1 MIPKLKSTAA
11 ALIISFAASV
21 TDAKLLSNDLIW
33 DFNLFA
39 DPTSQGWYF
48 ENFKQIA
55 VDPDKGTVR
64 LEIDGKQ
71 QKPLPEI
78 VQPSYFKSF
87 VPAEDFDALE
97 IRMKVEVFPTK
108 TANSLKLRM
117 KWQRNGEKVGGEL
130 ELPLVADREFRV
142 YKFALAQAKGWAG
155 KNDYVRVSLFPI
167 CSTGIDSVRMDID
180 YIKFVP
186 TTAAALREK
195 SELVDTRLT
204 GAELL
209 AKGLER
215 RGIKV
220 PGVTAEL
227 TLLRQEYLRI
237 NSTKNDHADQKIT
250 LLNRLEK
257 PFSSIYRRLECGRRL
272 EMLNESATAIVKSIE
287 FREKHGET
295 VPTATVRKSE
305 HLRQELIRLSQLI
318 AKGAFDAA
326 TTKLDET
333 EKYQLSL
340 WNELCAANGKSP
352 AWQLGISNTSFGRY
366 GWTVKHTSLTFQG
379 NGKDFISRGGYFTC
393 ANGFNQT
400 LKFSPVGAGNV
411 SERKVNEVTWVSAD
425 WEYTYKTQAG
435 KKLKWGFK
443 NSMLA
448 PGILLETDAA
458 EVSFAINTGKD
469 SSPTKILAPT
479 RKGLKILP
487 FSSNITKID
496 LTENWLLLLCDDN
509 YPAAPW
515 LLTFQKRPDSFKWT
529 PESLIIRRTAGLGI
543 IGISNPWGIR
553 PLPIGFSRNW
563 TTPPDDAVKQCRRIA
578 AIMTCYPYKCDEY
591 FTIDKANGTIAVTE
605 MVSHFQIVNDWNA
618 KGEKIAP
625 LPPVLAFAMDNGY
638 PAKRPKTMIDCNMP
652 TIYGPYLAQ
661 SGTQLEYTL
670 PIPDLRNPTPLRT
683 DAFPQWQKE
692 ANDLVKTFWPL
703 KQEFNGPSRSPV
715 SGSHAVFLSWSL
727 LDEKSRQSL
736 AENCRASICTYFDIQ
751 AKLGTFEAG
760 NGRGTTERAEPFTGL
775 PYQVYGWTVVRNG
788 LRVYGDISN
797 FSGFKLYLFYLYAKY
812 TGDWNLI
819 RDNWV
824 KLQRIFEVCT
834 RTCDWAVMGQSCM
847 EDYFLHSIDMGP
859 DSWCAPV
866 AMTGMA
872 EVIGDRRT
880 ADLAL
885 YMATKQA
892 VPLVTAFNK
901 RKWDT
906 QYNSRWNEKEN
917 EKMPETGYTD
927 SGYVGGDWKRTG
939 FDYNFIIGC
948 MLSPECINLYRD
960 FCPDAATT
968 FEYDLLERFYP
979 QWRDAK
985 FTRYGKNSPGP
996 ITRHLLLREAL
1007 GESTEKLAEIVRG
1020 GLLEGTGENIG
1031 KYLEM
1036 GGLPW
1041 LKSASAAI
1049 LIGRDAPCQLADWAP
1064 ARLQNAEFDAKT
1076 KKVSVQFNS
1085 PTSFVIRIISR
1096 VRPLSVTM
1104 NAQPLT
1110 SEEWTYDAA
1119 RHDLRI
1125 PVKKTGLVTLIL
1137 DYPGWTRP
1145 TRKPIVVPRQ
1155 NTVVSQ
1161 EMTICMNERERRK
1174 SSTIQVDS
1182 YQTGDTEPLDLSPCL
1197 NMNLAAASG
1206 NQGWLGI
1213 ALQPGQKVQGS
1224 GASELPKG
1232 LQLFCGVPFVIADM
1246 KKTPGKG
1253 AIGLFGGNTADYPR
1267 KISIRLGKSYK
1278 KLYFLH
1284 VANNAGP
1291 TGTELIR
1298 YLIRYADGTS
1308 ATFRSRSQQEIGNWS
1323 TPEKLPMA
1331 KLVSVP
1337 ENGQKRGVYVT
1348 AWENNQYE
1356 EIAVQNA
1363 DVMQR
1368 PIRKIATVE
1377 IESTG
1382 KAGALAVL
1390 AITGEMP

>member
-1 MIPKLKSTAA
+1 MISKLKSTVA
-11 ALIISFAASV
+11 ALMVSLAATV
-21 TDAKLLSNDLIW
+21 TEAKMLSNDLIW
-33 DFNLFA
+33 EFNLLA
-39 DPTSQGWYF
+39 DPASQGWYF
-48 ENFKQIA
+48 NNFEKVE
-55 VDPDKGTVR
+55 VDPDKGIVH
-64 LEIDGKQ
+64 LKFNGKPQ
-71 QKPLPEI
+71 TQMPEM

-87 VPAEDFDALE
+87 IPAKDFDALE
-97 IRMKVEVFPTK
+97 IRMKAEAFPAK
-108 TANSLKLRM
+108 AAKSLKLRM
-117 KWQRNGEKVGGEL
+117 KWQRNGEKVGGEM
-130 ELPLVADREFRV
+130 ELPVEVDPEFHV

-155 KNDYVRVSLFPI
+155 KNDYVKVSLFPI
-167 CSTGIDSVRMDID
+167 CSTEINSVRMDID
-180 YIKFVP
+180 YIRFVP
-186 TTAAALREK
+186 TPTAALHEK

-209 AKGLER
+209 AKGLAR
-215 RGIKV
+215 RGVKV
-220 PGVTAEL
+220 AGVTAEL
-227 TLLRQEYLRI
+227 TLLRQEYQRI
-237 NSTKNDHADQKIT
+237 NSANNDTADKKIAM
-250 LLNRLEK
+250 LALLEK
-257 PFSSIYRRLECGRRL
+257 PFSAIHHRLKCGRRL
-272 EMLNESATAIVKSIE
+272 EMLNESATAIAESIA
-287 FREKHGET
+287 FRLGHGAT
-295 VPTATVRKSE
+295 VPAATVRRSNR
-305 HLRQELIRLSQLI
+305 LRQELVRLSQSI
-318 AKGAFDAA
+318 ADGAFDAA
-326 TTKLDET
+326 TTKLDAAEQ
-333 EKYQLSL
+333 YQLAL

-352 AWQLGISNTSFGRY
+352 AWQLGISNASFGRY
-366 GWTVKHTSLTFQG
+366 GWNLKHTGLVFQG

-400 LKFSPVGAGNV
+400 LKFSPVGAGSV
-411 SERKVNEVTWVSAD
+411 SERKVKEVTWVSAD
-425 WEYTYKTQAG
+425 WEYTYKTHAG
-435 KKLKWGFK
+435 KKIKWGFK

-469 SSPTKILAPT
+469 SSPTKMLAPS
-479 RKGLKILP
+479 REGLKILP
-487 FSSNITKID
+487 FSANITQID
-496 LTENWLLLLCDDN
+496 LAENWLLLLCDDD

-529 PESLIIRRTAGLGI
+529 TESLIIRRTAGLGI
-543 IGISNPWGIR
+543 IGMSNPWGIR
-553 PLPIGFSRNW
+553 PLPIDFSKNW
-563 TTPPDDAVKQCRRIA
+563 TAPPDDAVKQCRRIA

-591 FTIDKANGTIAVTE
+591 FTIDKTNGTIAVTE
-605 MVSHFQIVNDWNA
+605 VVKHFQMVNDWNA
-618 KGEKIAP
+618 RGEKTAP
-625 LPPVLAFAMDNGY
+625 LPPVLSFAMDNGY
-638 PAKRPKTMIDCNMP
+638 PATRPKNLIDCNMP
-652 TIYGPYLAQ
+652 TIYGPYLVQ
-661 SGTQLEYTL
+661 SGQQVEYTL

-703 KQEFNGPSRSPV
+703 KQEFNGPSRAPV
-715 SGSHAVFLSWSL
+715 SGQHAVFPSWCL
-727 LDEKSRQSL
+727 LDSDSQQSL
-736 AENCRASICTYFDIQ
+736 TENCRATICAYFDIQ
-751 AKLGTFEAG
+751 AKLGTFNAG
-760 NGRGTTERAEPFTGL
+760 NGRNTTERAEPFTGL
-775 PYQVYGWTVVRNG
+775 PYQVYGWTIVRNDQ
-788 LRVYGDISN
+788 RVYGDISN

-819 RDNWV
+819 RANWT
-824 KLQRIFEVCT
+824 KLQRIFEVCP

-866 AMTGMA
+866 AMSGMA

-906 QYNSRWNEKEN
+906 RYNSRWDVKEN

-948 MLSPECINLYRD
+948 LLSPECINLYRD

-979 QWRDAK
+979 EWRNPK

-1007 GESTEKLAEIVRG
+1007 GESTDKLAEIVRG

-1041 LKSASAAI
+1041 LKSAAAAI
-1049 LIGRDAPCQLADWAP
+1049 LIGRDAPCLLADWAP
-1064 ARLQNAEFDAKT
+1064 ARLQKAEFDSGT
-1076 KKVSVQFNS
+1076 KKVSARFKS
-1085 PTSFVIRIISR
+1085 STPFAIRIISMM
-1096 VRPLSVTM
+1096 RPLSVTL
-1104 NAQPLT
+1104 NDKVLS
-1110 SEEWTYDAA
+1110 SEEWTYEAV
-1119 RHDLRI
+1119 RHDLHI
-1125 PVKKTGLVTLIL
+1125 PVKTTGEVILTL
-1137 DYPGWTRP
+1137 DYSGWTKP
-1145 TRKPIVVPRQ
+1145 VRKAIVIPQPDTIV
-1155 NTVVSQ
+1155 TQ
-1161 EMTICMNERERRK
+1161 EMRICMNERQRRK
-1174 SSTIQVDS
+1174 TSGIQIDS
-1182 YQTGDTEPLDLSPCL
+1182 YQVGDTEPIDLSPYL

-1213 ALQPGQKVQGS
+1213 SLHPGQKTQGS
-1224 GASELPKG
+1224 GASELSKG

-1246 KKTPGKG
+1246 KKTHGKG
-1253 AIGLFGGNTADYPR
+1253 AVGLFGTQTTEYPR
-1267 KISIRLGKSYK
+1267 QISLRLDKSYK

-1291 TGTELIR
+1291 AGAELTR
-1298 YLIRYADGTS
+1298 YIIRYADGTS
-1308 ATFRSRSQQEIGNWS
+1308 ATFKSRSQQEIGNWS
-1323 TPEKLPMA
+1323 IPEKLPRA

-1348 AWENNQYE
+1348 VWENTQYE

-1363 DVMQR
+1363 DVLQR